1 MGWRDLSWL
10 VDRRF
15 PWPKRMT
22 WIKLND
28 NVPRH
33 PKIAGLSHR
42 AFRAWVNALCYASEF
57 LTDGVLP
64 VAFLVT
70 VPRKVQIELIDVGLW
85 RSDTDGTIRVHDY
98 LKHQNSKA
106 HVERERRRN
115 FDRRTGGT
123 PPVQPAAYRHGTE
136 KKPRPEYRDQSTENS
151 PQPPSEEGDH
161 IRVRR
166 EHLKQAEAIL
176 RANLGYCKHFPECVS
191 QMECLQLIARDL
203 AQKAKAS

>member
-1 MGWRDLSWL
+1 
-10 VDRRF
+10 
-15 PWPKRMT
+15 MT

-33 PKIAGLSHR
+33 PKIAGLSDR
-42 AFRAWVNALCYASEF
+42 GFRWWIKGLCYASEF

-64 VAFLVT
+64 DVFLMM
-70 VPRKVQIELIDVGLW
+70 VPRKTKEELLGAGLW
-85 RSDTDGTIRVHDY
+85 YADAADRIAIHDY
-98 LKHQNSKA
+98 LKHQSSKA
-106 HVERERRRN
+106 GVERERRRN
-115 FDRRTGGT
+115 IERRTGGT
-123 PPVQPAAYRHGTE
+123 PGGRTGGRTG
-136 KKPRPEYRDQSTENS
+136 KKPRPENRDQSTENS
-151 PQPPSEEGDH
+151 PQPPSGEGDH
-161 IRVRR
+161 IRIRR